1 MGIMSTS
8 EPISAEQLRA
18 TISAR
23 MDFLRPLVEEHR
35 QLEAAANALGDL
47 EPPTV
52 VSEPDTEA
60 PYGRKVNG
68 EPRRRPGRRRAPAKP
83 SKGKVSE

>member
-1 MGIMSTS
+1 MSTS

-35 QLEAAANALGDL
+35 RLEAAATALGDVL
-47 EPPTV
+47 PTQ
-52 VSEPDTEA
+52 PDAEA